1 MQGSIRLLR
10 IEVFADRQACLVQPG
25 FGGLPVARPVP
36 GSNSLPGCAAGRSPG
51 SAWAARAAR
60 RPQHGAVPPDRNC
73 GWAECLRCW
82 HRRSRCVTRVSRVAF
97 TLDDAEQPRRMGLEH
112 AQVAKP
118 AGNQAQALLRH
129 DLGIV
134 DVAVL
139 FGVVAQTLA
148 RPGEHAL
155 QRGSAAVGCG
165 REVVVVGERA
175 RCSLPLRSAEHAAV
189 APCLTVARGR
199 GRGREGSRPRVLDM
213 SDSSDPQPGGRKRFK
228 RRICADQRG

>member
-1 MQGSIRLLR
+1 
-10 IEVFADRQACLVQPG
+10 
-25 FGGLPVARPVP
+25 
-36 GSNSLPGCAAGRSPG
+36 
-51 SAWAARAAR
+51 
-60 RPQHGAVPPDRNC
+60 
-73 GWAECLRCW
+73 
-82 HRRSRCVTRVSRVAF
+82 
-97 TLDDAEQPRRMGLEH
+97 MGLEH

-129 DLGIV
+129 GLGIV

-155 QRGSAAVGCG
+155 QRGSGAVGCG

-189 APCLTVARGR
+189 APCLTVARER

-213 SDSSDPQPGGRKRFK
+213 SDSSDPQAGGRKRFK
-228 RRICADQRG
+228 RRICADQRGSGAAAIAAKSMGAGLAQGRPQLSASKSRFCRHHGQGPAARRRSHVCFLVRPRRRQLR